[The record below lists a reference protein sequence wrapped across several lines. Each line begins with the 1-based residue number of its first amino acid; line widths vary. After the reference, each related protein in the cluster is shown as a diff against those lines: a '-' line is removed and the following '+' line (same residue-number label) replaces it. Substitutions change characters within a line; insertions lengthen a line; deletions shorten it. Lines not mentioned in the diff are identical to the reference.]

1 LVVELKKNKKMNNKI
16 VNNKEHKN
24 DFQGA
29 NQYTFEPSE
38 SLLYNWK
45 LWIAQEVVVQLR
57 DNQAEE
63 LDWAQVIM
71 QLDLSEKKVFSALFK
86 EIEQEFEQIKAQ
98 ISLVIEPEK
107 AQASLEEFFLKI
119 TQKQLHQK
127 SQKLKYQMTEYLQS
141 SLSSDFQQASPRKL
155 IKFLEDLAKS
165 LFYQK
170 NDFEKQKV
178 YYRKQENAAFQA
190 FVKLKENQDPKGIAN
205 SLLLIF
211 KSKLNID
218 VCEIYSCTLLNLIQ
232 QCQTYCESS
241 RRSEVMLNKIEAS
254 LKAKTSIDLISL
266 PVFSILNQ
274 VDIDRQRALL
284 ELSTS
289 HSLNVLGT
297 SIITWQQV
305 EAKLLQNVESVARKV
320 CSDFQSQFMDH
331 LVIIR
336 NRDKI

>member
-107 AQASLEEFFLKI
+107 AQASLEEFFLK
-119 TQKQLHQK
+119 
-127 SQKLKYQMTEYLQS
+127 
-141 SLSSDFQQASPRKL
+141 
-155 IKFLEDLAKS
+155 
-165 LFYQK
+165 
-170 NDFEKQKV
+170 
-178 YYRKQENAAFQA
+178 
-190 FVKLKENQDPKGIAN
+190 
-205 SLLLIF
+205 
-211 KSKLNID
+211 
-218 VCEIYSCTLLNLIQ
+218 
-232 QCQTYCESS
+232 
-241 RRSEVMLNKIEAS
+241 
-254 LKAKTSIDLISL
+254 
-266 PVFSILNQ
+266 
-274 VDIDRQRALL
+274 
-284 ELSTS
+284 
-289 HSLNVLGT
+289 
-297 SIITWQQV
+297 
-305 EAKLLQNVESVARKV
+305 
-320 CSDFQSQFMDH
+320 
-331 LVIIR
+331 
-336 NRDKI
+336 